1 MKTLPVILLIVG
13 IMMSGCAA
21 LTGTPV
27 APPAPTD
34 RAQEIHRDQTTHLT
48 PFGRVTVNERGSPMD
63 AEQAIV
69 AQANA
74 RHATY
79 YQIIMLGETIT
90 PGVWRGEAILY
101 R

>member
-1 MKTLPVILLIVG
+1 MKTLPAIVLILGVLL
-13 IMMSGCAA
+13 SGCSA

-34 RAQEIHRDQTTHLT
+34 RAQEIQRDQTTGLQS
-48 PFGRVTVNERGSPMD
+48 FDRITVNERGSPMD
-63 AEQAIV
+63 AERAI
-69 AQANA
+69 AHQANA

-79 YQIIMLGETIT
+79 YQIIMLGETFA
-90 PGVWRGEAILY
+90 PGVWRAEAILY

>member
-1 MKTLPVILLIVG
+1 MKTLPAILLTLCT
-13 IMMSGCAA
+13 MMTGCAV

-34 RAQEIHRDQTTHLT
+34 RAQEIQRDQTAHLT
-48 PFGRVTVNERGSPMD
+48 PFGRITVNERGSPMD
-63 AEQAIV
+63 AEQAIA
-69 AQANA
+69 AQAND
-74 RHATY
+74 RHAVY